1 MQKNQLLKNQKNEI
15 VRILAIDDDEVLYIS
30 CNKEKKE
37 MPKWVSSSF
46 FSGYLTC
53 QEEELQQLWRIE
65 LADEEKLEV
74 RDRNIARCRYAVI
87 VPVLT
92 FLEDERLRT
101 EAVTRAAEQN
111 HISKQTVRNY
121 LQKYLI
127 FNNVS
132 ALVPKKRTVKEKP
145 LSDDEKNI
153 RWAIN
158 KYYTTLQLYP

>member
-1 MQKNQLLKNQKNEI
+1 MQKNQLLKNNGNEI
-15 VRILAIDDDEVLYIS
+15 VRILAVDGDEVLYIF
-30 CNKEKKE
+30 CNKEKKC
-37 MPKWVSSSF
+37 MPKWASSLL
-46 FSGYLTC
+46 FSGYLPC
-53 QEEELQQLWRIE
+53 QEEELQQLWGIE
-65 LADEEKLEV
+65 LTNEEEMEV
-74 RDRNIARCRYAVI
+74 QDRNIARCRYAVI
-87 VPVLT
+87 APVLS
-92 FLEDERLRT
+92 FLDDDRLRT
-101 EAVTRAAEQN
+101 EAISRAAEQN